1 MERKLLN
8 RLIIPGS
15 SRIRIRIH
23 IEYFIFLLNTDL
35 ELDKEKVTEKR
46 IRIHLFSVY
55 IKKSNM
61 STNNEIISF
70 NGYEFG

>member
-15 SRIRIRIH
+15 SRIRINIG
-23 IEYFIFLLNTDL
+23 YFIFLLNTDL
-35 ELDKEKVTEKR
+35 ELDKEKVTEKQ

-61 STNNEIISF
+61 NTNNHIISF